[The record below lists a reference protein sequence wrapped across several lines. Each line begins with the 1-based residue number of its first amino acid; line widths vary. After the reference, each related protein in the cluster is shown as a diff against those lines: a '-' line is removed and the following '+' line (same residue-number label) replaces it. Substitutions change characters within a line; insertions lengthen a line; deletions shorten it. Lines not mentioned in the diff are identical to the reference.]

1 MASIKDIQQDII
13 DEFDMFDEWMGKYE
27 HIIDLG
33 KSLPLIEEAHKTEDN
48 LIKGCQ
54 SRVWLHA
61 NKQKDKVVYTADSDA
76 IMTKGIIALLVRT
89 FSGQKAQDIVEA
101 DTNFINQIGLKEQLS
116 PTRANGLVSMV
127 KQMMSQGKNIKAVA
141 CASTGDTS
149 ASLAA
154 YCAVAGIPAIVFL
167 PKDKVSLT
175 QLIQPITHGVLTLS
189 LDTDFDG

>member
-1 MASIKDIQQDII
+1 MASIKNIQQDII
-13 DEFDMFDEWMGKYE
+13 DEFDMFDEWMEKYE

-61 NKQKDKVVYTADSDA
+61 NKQEDKVVYTADSDA

-101 DTNFINQIGLKEQLS
+101 DTDFINQIGLKEQLS

-127 KQMMSQGKNIKAVA
+127 KQMKLYALAFQSQN
-141 CASTGDTS
+141 
-149 ASLAA
+149 
-154 YCAVAGIPAIVFL
+154 
-167 PKDKVSLT
+167 
-175 QLIQPITHGVLTLS
+175 
-189 LDTDFDG
+189 

>member
-1 MASIKDIQQDII
+1 MASIKEIQQDII
-13 DEFDMFDEWMGKYE
+13 DEFDMFDEWMEKYE

-33 KSLPLIEEAHKTEDN
+33 KSLPLIEDAHKTEDN

-61 NKQKDKVVYTADSDA
+61 NKEDDKVVYTADSDA

-101 DTNFINQIGLKEQLS
+101 DTDFINQIGLKEQLS

-127 KQMMSQGKNIKAVA
+127 KQMKLYALAFQSQN
-141 CASTGDTS
+141 
-149 ASLAA
+149 
-154 YCAVAGIPAIVFL
+154 
-167 PKDKVSLT
+167 
-175 QLIQPITHGVLTLS
+175 
-189 LDTDFDG
+189 

>member
-1 MASIKDIQQDII
+1 MASIKDIQQVII
-13 DEFDMFDEWMGKYE
+13 DEFDMFDEWMEKYE

-61 NKQKDKVVYTADSDA
+61 NKQEDKVVYTADSDA

-101 DTNFINQIGLKEQLS
+101 DTDFISQIGLKEQLS

-127 KQMMSQGKNIKAVA
+127 KQMKLYALAFQSQN
-141 CASTGDTS
+141 
-149 ASLAA
+149 
-154 YCAVAGIPAIVFL
+154 
-167 PKDKVSLT
+167 
-175 QLIQPITHGVLTLS
+175 
-189 LDTDFDG
+189 

>member
-13 DEFDMFDEWMGKYE
+13 DEFDMFDEWMEKYE

-61 NKQKDKVVYTADSDA
+61 NKQEDKVMYTADSDA

-127 KQMMSQGKNIKAVA
+127 KQMKLYALAFQSQN
-141 CASTGDTS
+141 
-149 ASLAA
+149 
-154 YCAVAGIPAIVFL
+154 
-167 PKDKVSLT
+167 
-175 QLIQPITHGVLTLS
+175 
-189 LDTDFDG
+189 

>member
-13 DEFDMFDEWMGKYE
+13 DEFDMFDEWMEKYE

-61 NKQKDKVVYTADSDA
+61 NKQEDKVVYTADSDA

-101 DTNFINQIGLKEQLS
+101 DTDFISQIGLKEQLS

-127 KQMMSQGKNIKAVA
+127 KQMKLYALAFQSQN
-141 CASTGDTS
+141 
-149 ASLAA
+149 
-154 YCAVAGIPAIVFL
+154 
-167 PKDKVSLT
+167 
-175 QLIQPITHGVLTLS
+175 
-189 LDTDFDG
+189 